1 MKSINKVNVDCFEM
15 NINKL
20 LNDNKSIQIKS
31 LGCFKSFDISPML
44 YEISEKLIENNIDFI
59 NFVNNHKKEFS
70 KIINKYKI

>member
-59 NFVNNHKKEFS
+59 NFVNNYKKEFS

>member
-1 MKSINKVNVDCFEM
+1 M

-31 LGCFKSFDISPML
+31 LGSFKSFDISPML